1 MKVLLYWKVFLYL
14 VIIIISLILLLY
26 IIGVF
31 LPKERSEQRT
41 ILYKSSPQAVYEAV
55 INNRDFSYRSDLKAL
70 QIIDDNAGFQTWKEI
85 SKTGQEITFR
95 ATKKEPYSRYE
106 FEIVEAKGF
115 KGYWIGEF
123 NKTEVDG
130 TEFISTEHIVIES
143 PIIRVFSYLFF
154 DLGKFMDSYQ
164 KDLANKLNE

>member
-1 MKVLLYWKVFLYL
+1 MQSLLYWKVFLYL

-26 IIGVF
+26 IIGLF

-41 ILYKSSPQAVYEAV
+41 ILYKASPQTVYDVV
-55 INNRDFSYRSDLKAL
+55 INNRDFSYRSDLKDL
-70 QIIDDNAGFQTWKEI
+70 KIIDDNAGFQTWKEI
-85 SKTGQEITFR
+85 SKSGQEITFR
-95 ATKKEPYSRYE
+95 ATRKEPYLRYE

-130 TEFISTEHIVIES
+130 TEFISTEHIVIENPMMRS
-143 PIIRVFSYLFF
+143 LSYLFF